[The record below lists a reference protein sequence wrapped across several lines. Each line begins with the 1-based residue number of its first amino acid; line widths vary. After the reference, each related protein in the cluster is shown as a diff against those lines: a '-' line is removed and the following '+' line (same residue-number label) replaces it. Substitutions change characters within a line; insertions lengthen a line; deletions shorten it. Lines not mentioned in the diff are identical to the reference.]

1 MKIWDL
7 QICREHR
14 FVEGE
19 GPLDADI
26 MLVGQNPGV
35 KENRTGR
42 PFVGRAGQYLD
53 KVLEQSGMKRNRI
66 YVTSIVKCKT
76 PDNRKPTRHEIRISI
91 PYLVNQINHIA
102 PELVVL
108 MGTVAWNTP
117 RSKDITYIE
126 TYHPAA
132 AMRFPKI
139 QKKFEDDFKK
149 IGEVYEKKNQER

>member
-26 MLVGQNPGV
+26 MLVGQNPGA

-66 YVTSIVKCKT
+66 YITSIVKCKT
-76 PDNRKPTRHEIRISI
+76 LITGNPPGMRSAFPFLIWSTR
-91 PYLVNQINHIA
+91 
-102 PELVVL
+102 
-108 MGTVAWNTP
+108 
-117 RSKDITYIE
+117 
-126 TYHPAA
+126 
-132 AMRFPKI
+132 
-139 QKKFEDDFKK
+139 
-149 IGEVYEKKNQER
+149 